1 MATGLRIFHFLELR
15 SWGAIC
21 KKVNKYSLRVRVDY
35 ALVQMPS
42 TAIEKAGTLDSEK
55 VKQVF
60 LTHEFKGTVMG
71 DVKYGADG
79 IAFYVNTGNQWWDGR
94 QRFVYPFVKGRW
106 KVTLAP
112 MG

>member
-1 MATGLRIFHFLELR
+1 
-15 SWGAIC
+15 
-21 KKVNKYSLRVRVDY
+21 
-35 ALVQMPS
+35 MPS
-42 TAIEKAGTLDSEK
+42 TAIKKTGTLDSEK

-60 LTHEFKGTVMG
+60 LTHECKGTVMG

-94 QRFVYPFVKGRW
+94 QRLVYPFVKGKW